1 MAAFQSDVTPQLLS
15 LFETLF
21 SVQLTDESNRIRD
34 VLSQLDAQLF
44 ISYTKPHAT
53 KINTTVENGVFS
65 PTWAPKPAVGKG
77 VADRDPSPF
86 VFTVLLDLVIVH
98 TEASTTSYPLT
109 PRILR
114 SLFES
119 TTQSLI
125 STFRSP
131 QLATISLPQLMQA
144 TLDVEFMA
152 QTLAS
157 YTTEAA
163 SQVQT
168 DIYQVLDAKTDN
180 AARVRLQDELGS
192 LRSTLKR
199 LREGTKVQFA
209 CFRRVKRAP
218 AEGESAARR

>member
-1 MAAFQSDVTPQLLS
+1 MAAFQSDITPQLLS

-21 SVQLTDESNRIRD
+21 SVQLTDETNRVRD
-34 VLSQLDAQLF
+34 VLSQLDLQLF
-44 ISYTKPHAT
+44 KSYTKPHAA
-53 KINTTVENGVFS
+53 KINSTIEAGIFNS
-65 PTWAPKPAVGKG
+65 SWAPPAQSRS

-86 VFTVLLDLVIVH
+86 VFAVLLDLVIVH
-98 TEASTTSYPLT
+98 TEASTTSFPLT

-119 TTQSLI
+119 TTTSLI
-125 STFRSP
+125 NTFKSP
-131 QLATISLPQLMQA
+131 QLQHITLPQLMQA

-157 YTTEAA
+157 YTTDAA

-180 AARVRLQDELGS
+180 AARVKLQDELGS
-192 LRSTLKR
+192 LRNTLKR

-209 CFRRVKRAP
+209 CSTLR
-218 AEGESAARR
+218 